1 MDMMQEIQRKKSKQ
15 EVLDNA
21 KKLYN
26 TRNGIINAYENK
38 IFFRQSDIDD
48 ITKNFSRQTD
58 MPKLK
63 DEESKKVKK
72 YKRKKY
78 LYEK

>member
-1 MDMMQEIQRKKSKQ
+1 MDMMQEIQRKKPKQ

-26 TRNGIINAYENK
+26 TRNDIINAFENK

-48 ITKNFSRQTD
+48 TTKIFCGQTD

-63 DEESKKVKK
+63 DEESKKEKK
-72 YKRKKY
+72 I
-78 LYEK
+78 